1 MKYIAHKFDDNEQLL
16 TEHLTNVAELSREN
30 AVYKLKDI
38 AYICGLLHDA
48 GKYTEL
54 FQKRIRGADI
64 RVEHARYGARVL
76 SGKNGVDSIMQLMM
90 QYCIAGHHSGIPDG
104 GTRLDS
110 EDMST
115 LHGLL
120 KRKTED
126 FSEFKREII
135 YELPNDAAAD
145 YFKQMKSPE
154 EVIELFAFLTRYL
167 YSCLTDADF
176 LDTEHFYS
184 PDIERGMSGDF
195 AKALDR
201 VCEKLDG
208 FKPDTDIKKARNVLQ
223 EQVYKNIAQKSDI
236 YTLDM
241 PTGSGK
247 TLCSIK
253 AALQKAVSE
262 GKKRI
267 IYVIPY
273 VSIIEQ
279 TAEICEDIFGDVLPV
294 LQHHSN
300 YDFAKDE
307 SDDESTEKKLRRTCE
322 NWGAP
327 FIITTNVQFFESLY
341 NCKSSR
347 MRKLHNL
354 ADSVI
359 VFDEIHML
367 PIKYIQPCMRAIG
380 YVTKYL
386 NSTAIMM
393 SATMPDYKSFI
404 TEYAGGCNV
413 VDLITDRGSFSAFK
427 KCKYHYIGF
436 CGAEKIA
443 FEAAKY
449 GNALIVA
456 NSRRGARKIY
466 EACGGK
472 KYYLS
477 TYMMPEHRSKV
488 IGKIRTDLV
497 NGEKL
502 IVVSTS
508 LIEAGVDLDFKC
520 VFRENAGLD
529 NIIQSA
535 GRCNREGL
543 MPFGD
548 VYIFETENLKGD
560 MQMKAN
566 ITRSLFEEYGD
577 ISCGECIKEYYRRL
591 FKLSDKSIEK
601 NTITEYMVSMRPDS
615 IPFRTYSDSFK
626 FIDNT
631 MIAVV
636 IPNKENKNLID
647 ELQYGKLSNKR
658 KLQRH
663 SASVYFYEF
672 ESLFKQG
679 VIKEI
684 NGVYILSNS
693 NYYDEKLGLMLEND
707 KLYIF

>member
-1 MKYIAHKFDDNEQLL
+1 M
-16 TEHLTNVAELSREN
+16 
-30 AVYKLKDI
+30 
-38 AYICGLLHDA
+38 
-48 GKYTEL
+48 
-54 FQKRIRGADI
+54 
-64 RVEHARYGARVL
+64 
-76 SGKNGVDSIMQLMM
+76 
-90 QYCIAGHHSGIPDG
+90 
-104 GTRLDS
+104 
-110 EDMST
+110 
-115 LHGLL
+115 
-120 KRKTED
+120 
-126 FSEFKREII
+126 
-135 YELPNDAAAD
+135 
-145 YFKQMKSPE
+145 
-154 EVIELFAFLTRYL
+154 
-167 YSCLTDADF
+167 
-176 LDTEHFYS
+176 
-184 PDIERGMSGDF
+184 
-195 AKALDR
+195 
-201 VCEKLDG
+201 
-208 FKPDTDIKKARNVLQ
+208 
-223 EQVYKNIAQKSDI
+223 
-236 YTLDM
+236 
-241 PTGSGK
+241 
-247 TLCSIK
+247 
-253 AALQKAVSE
+253 
-262 GKKRI
+262 
-267 IYVIPY
+267 
-273 VSIIEQ
+273 
-279 TAEICEDIFGDVLPV
+279 

-307 SDDESTEKKLRRTCE
+307 NDDESTEKKLRRTCE
-322 NWGAP
+322 NWDAP

-404 TEYAGGCNV
+404 TEYAGGCNA
-413 VDLITDRGSFSAFK
+413 VDLITDRDSFSAFK

-436 CGAEKIA
+436 CDAEKIA

-477 TYMMPEHRSKV
+477 TYMTPEHRSKV
-488 IGKIRTDLV
+488 IGKIRTDLA

-566 ITRSLFEEYGD
+566 IT
-577 ISCGECIKEYYRRL
+577 
-591 FKLSDKSIEK
+591 
-601 NTITEYMVSMRPDS
+601 
-615 IPFRTYSDSFK
+615 
-626 FIDNT
+626 
-631 MIAVV
+631 
-636 IPNKENKNLID
+636 
-647 ELQYGKLSNKR
+647 
-658 KLQRH
+658 
-663 SASVYFYEF
+663 
-672 ESLFKQG
+672 
-679 VIKEI
+679 
-684 NGVYILSNS
+684 
-693 NYYDEKLGLMLEND
+693 
-707 KLYIF
+707 